1 MQRIWRTL
9 VANLCLGV
17 AVWAVP
23 LAHAD
28 DDPELELKAVF
39 LGRFASYV
47 QWPQPQQAPVFQ
59 ITVVGAHP
67 LDQRLTALYADK
79 RIQGKPVRIYT
90 VAQVQDIGTPQLL
103 FVALPTV
110 AARQA
115 AIAYAQ
121 SRGIL
126 TVSDSKGFAELGGVI
141 QINFVAQNVQIKIN
155 HEAAVKTGLHI
166 GAPLLSIATVLRGD
180 PP

>member
-1 MQRIWRTL
+1 MQRTWHTL
-9 VANLCLGV
+9 AAGLCLGV
-17 AVWAVP
+17 AAWAAP

-28 DDPELELKAVF
+28 EDHELKLKAVF

-47 QWPQPQQAPVFQ
+47 KWPQQPPPVFQ

-67 LDQRLTALYADK
+67 LGERLAALYADK
-79 RIQGKPVRIYT
+79 HIQGKPVRIHT

-166 GAPLLSIATVLRGD
+166 GAPLLSIATVLRGGS
-180 PP
+180 P

>member
-1 MQRIWRTL
+1 MQRTWHAL
-9 VANLCLGV
+9 AAGLCLGV
-17 AVWAVP
+17 AVWAAP

-28 DDPELELKAVF
+28 EGPELELKAVF

-47 QWPQPQQAPVFQ
+47 QWPPQQQTPVFQ

-67 LDQRLTALYADK
+67 LGERLGVLYADK
-79 RIQGKPVRIYT
+79 RIQGKPVRIDT

-121 SRGIL
+121 GQGIL

-155 HEAAVKTGLHI
+155 HDAAVKTGLHI
-166 GAPLLSIATVLRGD
+166 GAPLLSIATVLRGG

>member
-1 MQRIWRTL
+1 MWRLYRGL
-9 VANLCLGV
+9 VAGLWLWN
-17 AVWAVP
+17 AAWHAP
-23 LAHAD
+23 LAHASD
-28 DDPELELKAVF
+28 TELQLKAVY

-47 QWPQPQQAPVFQ
+47 QWPRQEPSVFD
-59 ITVVGAHP
+59 ITLLGVHP
-67 LDQRLTALYADK
+67 LSEKLTALYADK
-79 RIQGKPVRIYT
+79 RIQGKPVRIDT
-90 VAQVQDIGTPQLL
+90 VAKVQDIGTPQLL
-103 FVALPTV
+103 FVASPTV

-166 GAPLLSIATVLRGD
+166 GAPLLSIATVLRGEA
-180 PP
+180 P